1 MNANQYNAELE
12 QAIGQVVD
20 TAIQAGRSLSEVD
33 VSDFQVAIGG
43 LIKLVT
49 TVEREQCAALA
60 DQATVENEA
69 TYNQLGWGADDF
81 GPKLVSE
88 GARQQS
94 MKLAAAIRSRGDQ

>member
-1 MNANQYNAELE
+1 MNANQHNAELE

-33 VSDFQVAIGG
+33 VDDFNVAIGG
-43 LIKLVT
+43 LIKLVA

-69 TYNQLGWGADDF
+69 TYNQLGWGDDL

-94 MKLAAAIRSRGDQ
+94 IKLAAAIRARGEQ

>member
-20 TAIQAGRSLSEVD
+20 IAIQAGRSLSEVD
-33 VSDFQVAIGG
+33 VSDFQVAIGD

-81 GPKLVSE
+81 GSKLVSE

-94 MKLAAAIRSRGDQ
+94 MKLAAAIRSRGYQ